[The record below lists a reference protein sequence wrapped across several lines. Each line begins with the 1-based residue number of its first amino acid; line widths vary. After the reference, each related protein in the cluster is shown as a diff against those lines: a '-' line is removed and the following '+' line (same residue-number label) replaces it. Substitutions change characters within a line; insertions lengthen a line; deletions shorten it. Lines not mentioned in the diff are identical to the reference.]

1 MEVTVKCKKCGFL
14 RTTNAN
20 NIYRFGCPKCG

>member
-1 MEVTVKCKKCGFL
+1 MEVTVRCKKCGFL